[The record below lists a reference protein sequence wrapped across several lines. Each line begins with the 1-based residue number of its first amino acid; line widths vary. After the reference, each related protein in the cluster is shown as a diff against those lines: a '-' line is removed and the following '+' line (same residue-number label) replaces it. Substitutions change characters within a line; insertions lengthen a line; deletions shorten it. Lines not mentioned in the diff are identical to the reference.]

1 MVVVMLLWS
10 GNKRMMIEVLKIKNI
25 LYLGLALLLAGCLGD
40 DIAAGESRDDKGFN
54 PVGMP
59 VLFSVGLEGKAQTR
73 EGEVSLANNSHFVCT
88 MYYHSKTSDDD
99 ASDYDLTTSKIHT
112 AWLKVSGDAGNAEYM
127 NSDYSPDG
135 SSFYWQNRL
144 KHAFIAIA
152 DNNNLTSTTAQP
164 IYNSSNADFTNVY
177 NLTTGSSIAEQ
188 PDPILAL
195 ATEKPTEATA
205 EENRVTLNFQHQFS
219 QIQVNLKDAGNST
232 PITAEDISNVEL
244 LGVSQTGY
252 VYTELNANGTVDAPT
267 ASVVDL
273 DNYTDEQLATN
284 KWGTSFGMF
293 VMTTT
298 EGYLKSYNAIAFGTL
313 RAIRVT
319 WSDGTEH
326 KATLEV
332 QQTLAS
338 GKMYNY
344 NLSIQRP
351 VAGSRSLLSGRSQTS
366 ELILD
371 GDVSITNWPVK
382 KR

>member
-1 MVVVMLLWS
+1 MLLT
-10 GNKRMMIEVLKIKNI
+10 
-25 LYLGLALLLAGCLGD
+25 GCTSDEIATGD
-40 DIAAGESRDDKGFN
+40 SRDDKGFD

-59 VLFSVGLEGKAQTR
+59 VHFSVGLEGKALTR
-73 EGEVSLANNSHFVCT
+73 SGEVLLPDNSRFVCT
-88 MYYHSKTSDDD
+88 MYYHSKTSDND

-112 AWLKVSGDAGNAEYM
+112 AWLKVSGDVGNAEYK
-127 NSDYSPDG
+127 NSDFSADG

-152 DNNNLTSTTAQP
+152 DNNSLTSTTAQP

-177 NLTTGSSIAEQ
+177 DLTTGSSIAEQ

-219 QIQVNLKDAGNST
+219 QIQVNVKNAEGTN
-232 PITAEDISNVEL
+232 ITSDQITGVEL
-244 LGVSQTGY
+244 LGVSETGY
-252 VYTELNANGTVDAPT
+252 VFTKLNADGTVDPPT

-273 DNYTDEQLATN
+273 DIFNDEVLATN
-284 KWGTSFGMF
+284 KWGTSFEMF
-293 VMTTT
+293 PTTLAD
-298 EGYLKSYNAIAFGTL
+298 GYLKSFNAIAFGTL

-338 GKMYNY
+338 GKMYTY
-344 NLSIQRP
+344 NLSIQHP
-351 VAGSRSLLSGRSQTS
+351 TAGTRGLLNNKSQTS
-366 ELILD
+366 ELVLD

>member
-1 MVVVMLLWS
+1 
-10 GNKRMMIEVLKIKNI
+10 MMKEVLKIRNI
-25 LYLGLALLLAGCLGD
+25 LYLGIALLLTGCLGD

-59 VLFSVGLEGKAQTR
+59 VQFSVDLKSKAQTR
-73 EGEVSLANNSHFVCT
+73 TGEVPLSRFVCT
-88 MYYHSKTSDDD
+88 MYYHSKTSDTD
-99 ASDYDLTTSKIHT
+99 ASDYELTTSKIHT
-112 AWLKVSGDAGNAEYM
+112 AWLEVSGGAGNVLYK
-127 NSDYSPDG
+127 NSSFDTAG
-135 SSFYWQNRL
+135 TSFYWQNRL

-152 DNNNLTSTTAQP
+152 DNNHWETIQG
-164 IYNSSNADFTNVY
+164 IYPSDNDYTNVY
-177 NLTTGSSIAEQ
+177 NLSIADQ

-195 ATEKPTEATA
+195 VTEKPTAATA

-219 QIQVNLKDAGNST
+219 QIQVNVKNAAGND
-232 PITAEDISNVEL
+232 ITSEQITNVEL

-252 VYTELNANGTVDAPT
+252 VYTKLNANGTVDPPT
-267 ASVVDL
+267 ASKVNI
-273 DNYTDEQLATN
+273 DNFTDEQLATN

-293 VMTTT
+293 EISTT
-298 EGYLKSYNAIAFGTL
+298 EGYLKSFNAIAFGTL

-319 WSDGTEH
+319 WSGGT
-326 KATLEV
+326 ATLEV

-366 ELILD
+366 ELVLD

-382 KR
+382 NR

>member
-1 MVVVMLLWS
+1 MIIGIVV
-10 GNKRMMIEVLKIKNI
+10 
-25 LYLGLALLLAGCLGD
+25 LLAGCSSD
-40 DIAAGESRDDKGFN
+40 DIATGNGRDDKGFD

-59 VLFSVGLEGKAQTR
+59 VHFSVGLEGKALTR
-73 EGEVSLANNSHFVCT
+73 SGEVLLPDNSRFVCT
-88 MYYHSKTSDDD
+88 MYYHSKTSDND

-112 AWLKVSGDAGNAEYM
+112 AWLKVSGDVGNAEYK
-127 NSDYSPDG
+127 NSDFSADG

-152 DNNNLTSTTAQP
+152 DNNSLTSTTAQP

-177 NLTTGSSIAEQ
+177 DLTTGSSIAEQ

-219 QIQVNLKDAGNST
+219 QIQVNVKNAAGND
-232 PITAEDISNVEL
+232 ITSEQITKVEL
-244 LGVSQTGY
+244 LGVSETGY
-252 VYTELNANGTVDAPT
+252 VYTKLKANGTVDPPT
-267 ASVVDL
+267 ASEVNI
-273 DNYTDEQLATN
+273 DNFTDEELATN

-293 VMTTT
+293 PTTLAV
-298 EGYLKSYNAIAFGTL
+298 GYLKSFNAIAFGTL

-319 WSDGTEH
+319 WTGGT
-326 KATLEV
+326 ATLEV
-332 QQTLAS
+332 QQNLES

-351 VAGSRSLLSGRSQTS
+351 VAAGTRGLLDDKSQPS
-366 ELILD
+366 ELVLD

-382 KR
+382 NR

>member
-1 MVVVMLLWS
+1 MLLT
-10 GNKRMMIEVLKIKNI
+10 
-25 LYLGLALLLAGCLGD
+25 GCLGD
-40 DIAAGESRDDKGFN
+40 DIATGDGRDDKGFD
-54 PVGMP
+54 PVGTP
-59 VLFSVGLEGKAQTR
+59 VQFSVGLESKAQTR
-73 EGEVSLANNSHFVCT
+73 SEEVPLADNSCFVCT
-88 MYYHSKTSDDD
+88 MYYHSKTSDND
-99 ASDYDLTTSKIHT
+99 ASDYDLTTSKIYT
-112 AWLKVSGDAGNAEYM
+112 AWLEVSGDAGNAVYK
-127 NSDYSPDG
+127 NSDLSADG
-135 SSFYWQNRL
+135 TSFYWQNRL

-152 DNNNLTSTTAQP
+152 DNNHWGTMQGVYPS
-164 IYNSSNADFTNVY
+164 DDDTNEY
-177 NLTTGSSIAEQ
+177 NLRKGELASIADQ

-195 ATEKPTEATA
+195 AIENPTAATA

-219 QIQVNLKDAGNST
+219 QIQVNVKNAEGTN
-232 PITAEDISNVEL
+232 ITSEQITNVEL
-244 LGVSQTGY
+244 LGVSETGN
-252 VYTELNANGTVDAPT
+252 VYTKLNADGTVDPPT

-273 DNYTDEQLATN
+273 DIFNDEELATN

-319 WSDGTEH
+319 WTGGT
-326 KATLEV
+326 ATLEV

-366 ELILD
+366 ELVLD

-382 KR
+382 NR